1 MHEDLGAARVLAQES
16 HFEFD
21 FDRHNTYSLDYT
33 YLDAKHTA
41 RPDVQQQLDLKGWL
55 HREQKLAEHATLDES
70 SHIKLAVLCQI
81 GRGRRLPISGLL
93 TAIGV
98 PSYARIEGHDFSFHS
113 FPPRAEDDSV
123 LLCEATVYTVS
134 RWDFG
139 VAWTYYH
146 QSHRSV
152 GVVWAKSTI
161 GQTEAASLL
170 KQIHRSGD
178 VLPHPLMLHAVALQ
192 AMAVSVNSWIQ
203 GLKQDVIQAQYKSG
217 YHYFHPTPMPASGNG
232 VDFGSLSSSL
242 SGQAANLVTAGLQ
255 LQGLQGLAAFI
266 QKEKFVSNT
275 AADSEGRTR
284 DAMLRAESHIR
295 LEAKYWEKECEFLE
309 RAALSWERKAS
320 IVVAGLFNLISQRD
334 QSTSIEIAKSSQD
347 IATESKRDS
356 TSMKAIAAVTMC
368 FLPGTFVAVSKASP
382 VPN

>member
-1 MHEDLGAARVLAQES
+1 
-16 HFEFD
+16 
-21 FDRHNTYSLDYT
+21 
-33 YLDAKHTA
+33 
-41 RPDVQQQLDLKGWL
+41 
-55 HREQKLAEHATLDES
+55 
-70 SHIKLAVLCQI
+70 
-81 GRGRRLPISGLL
+81 
-93 TAIGV
+93 
-98 PSYARIEGHDFSFHS
+98 
-113 FPPRAEDDSV
+113 
-123 LLCEATVYTVS
+123 
-134 RWDFG
+134 
-139 VAWTYYH
+139 
-146 QSHRSV
+146 
-152 GVVWAKSTI
+152 
-161 GQTEAASLL
+161 
-170 KQIHRSGD
+170 
-178 VLPHPLMLHAVALQ
+178 
-192 AMAVSVNSWIQ
+192 MAVSVNSWIQ

-368 FLPGTFVAVSKASP
+368 FLPGTFVASFFAMPLFDWDAEQQVVTVRGFWLYWAVTVPLTLVTLAAWFLWTWLSDAKGSMARLPKAFS
-382 VPN
+382 